1 MKKLQELNVF
11 IKIALIVLFLFISYL
26 TIDKSQI
33 DFIGYISLFAAL
45 FVINEAFGFSLFI
58 KILIALLL
66 GLVIS
71 LFEILPS
78 EQISHIRPVG
88 SVIFMNCLRMAL
100 VPLVFASILTGITSL
115 GDIKK
120 LNLIGSRTILYYMV
134 TTAAAITIGLT
145 LANIFQPGSDLGQ
158 DNSIKEA
165 FEQSQKANAESSV
178 SSANKNRQ
186 TAFEGLLAIFPR
198 NIMQTVSEGSPN
210 MLQLIFFAVICGIAL
225 LQIKEEYSD
234 PVIKFFTGITEMTI
248 KLIVMIMRI
257 APYGVFALIAS
268 QIASTQN
275 TDLIL
280 ALVPFSLIVIA
291 ALGIH
296 MFLLNGVSLKF
307 LSKYDVR
314 YFFRN
319 VKEVMVTAFSTA
331 SSGATM
337 PLTLETVERDLK
349 VKNEV
354 GGFVIPLGATINM
367 DGTALFQ
374 GVSAIFLANIYGVD
388 LSLFDQLTVVVL
400 VVMASIGT
408 AAVPGVGIVMLTL
421 VLVEVGIPPEGILFI
436 LPVNNLLDM
445 FRTTVNVV
453 GDMACSVYI
462 NTVSEKG

>member
-134 TTAAAITIGLT
+134 TTAVAITIGLT

-314 YFFRN
+314 YFFKN

-388 LSLFDQLTVVVL
+388 LSLFDQLTVVIL

>member
-1 MKKLQELNVF
+1 MKKLQNLNIF
-11 IKIALIVLFLFISYL
+11 LKIALIITFFLISFF
-26 TIDKSQI
+26 TIGQPQI
-33 DFIGYISLFAAL
+33 DFIGYVSLFAAL
-45 FVINEAFGFSLFI
+45 FVVNEAFGFSLFI
-58 KILIALLL
+58 KILLALFL
-66 GLVIS
+66 GLIIS
-71 LFEILPS
+71 LFEILPA
-78 EQISHIRPVG
+78 EQITHIRPVG

-120 LNLIGSRTILYYMV
+120 LNLIGSRTIVYYMI
-134 TTAAAITIGLT
+134 TTAIAITIGLT

-158 DNSIKEA
+158 DNNIKA
-165 FEQSQKANAESSV
+165 MFEQSQKASAESSV
-178 SSANKNRQ
+178 SSANQNRQ

-198 NIMQTVSEGSPN
+198 NIMETVSDGSPN

-225 LQIKEEYSD
+225 LQIKDEYSD
-234 PVIKFFTGITEMTI
+234 PVVKFFTGITEMTI
-248 KLIVMIMRI
+248 KLIVMVMRL

-280 ALVPFSLIVIA
+280 ALVPFSLIVIG
-291 ALGIH
+291 ALALH
-296 MFLLNGVSLKF
+296 MFLLNGLSLKY
-307 LSKYDVR
+307 LSKFDVR
-314 YFFRN
+314 FFFKN
-319 VKEVMVTAFSTA
+319 VKEVMITAFSTS

-388 LSLFDQLTVVVL
+388 LGLYEQLVVVLL

-445 FRTTVNVV
+445 FRTVVNVV
-453 GDMACSVYI
+453 GDMTCSVYI
-462 NTVSEKG
+462 NTIYEKG